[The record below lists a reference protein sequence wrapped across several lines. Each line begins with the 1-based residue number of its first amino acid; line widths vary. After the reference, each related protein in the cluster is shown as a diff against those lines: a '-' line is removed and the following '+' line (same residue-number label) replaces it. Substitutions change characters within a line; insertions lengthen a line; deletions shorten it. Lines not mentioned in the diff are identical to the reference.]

1 TDIMLV
7 ALGSGGSSSLA
18 DLPLIFRTNFFQDG
32 ATSVMLRRSRVF
44 LRQVVNLMAR
54 RPDLFC
60 GAIVLSCLLV
70 LAVKLACR

>member
-1 TDIMLV
+1 MLV
-7 ALGSGGSSSLA
+7 ALGSGGSSSL
-18 DLPLIFRTNFFQDG
+18 DG